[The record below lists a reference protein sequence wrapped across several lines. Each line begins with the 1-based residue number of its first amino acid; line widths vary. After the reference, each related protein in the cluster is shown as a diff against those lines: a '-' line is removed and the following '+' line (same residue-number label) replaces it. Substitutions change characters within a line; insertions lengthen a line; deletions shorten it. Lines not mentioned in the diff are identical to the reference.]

1 MSDMLTRQHERWDEF
16 ATRLETT
23 MLLGK
28 TWEQYVAEA
37 KRDAGAQF
45 AEEQEAE
52 LWLRAF
58 SSACNGHGPGH
69 SHEATLAILSSM
81 GMDVPASMA
90 YLAER
95 GGCCCDCEVMLNV
108 IAGGAEEEDEEEAQQ
123 RNTCRTRVS

>member
-1 MSDMLTRQHERWDEF
+1 MDEMLTRQHERWDEF

-28 TWEQYVAEA
+28 TWEQYVA
-37 KRDAGAQF
+37 DARRHAGTQF
-45 AEEQEAE
+45 TEEQKAE

-58 SSACNGHGPGH
+58 SSACNGRGSGH

-81 GMDVPASMA
+81 GMDVRASMA

-108 IAGGAEEEDEEEAQQ
+108 IAGAEEEDEGE
-123 RNTCRTRVS
+123 S

>member
-1 MSDMLTRQHERWDEF
+1 LAVERDGVTAMSDTLTRQHERWDEF

-28 TWEQYVAEA
+28 TWEQYAA
-37 KRDAGAQF
+37 DARRLAAAQLT
-45 AEEQEAE
+45 EEQEAE

-58 SSACNGHGPGH
+58 SSACNGRGSGH

-81 GMDVPASMA
+81 DMDVPASMA
-90 YLAER
+90 YLADR

-108 IAGGAEEEDEEEAQQ
+108 IAGGAEEENEEEA
-123 RNTCRTRVS
+123 

>member
-1 MSDMLTRQHERWDEF
+1 MSDTLTRQHERWDEF

-28 TWEQYVAEA
+28 TWEQYAA
-37 KRDAGAQF
+37 DARRLAAAQLT
-45 AEEQEAE
+45 EEQEAE

-58 SSACNGHGPGH
+58 SSACNGRGSGH

-81 GMDVPASMA
+81 DMDVPASMA
-90 YLAER
+90 YLADR

-108 IAGGAEEEDEEEAQQ
+108 IAGGAEEENEEEA
-123 RNTCRTRVS
+123 